1 MKKIFTGLVN
11 YLFFCGIPRK
21 DYNEIKAIVWARNRR
36 VLKIT
41 SILSAFFSLILLVV
55 NLFTKTDT
63 LIPYILLA
71 TGSLAIYLIVMTI
84 GRRIKNAYSKE
95 KGVYTAEKEL
105 RKVLENEAAC

>member
-1 MKKIFTGLVN
+1 MKKIFTGLIN

-71 TGSLAIYLIVMTI
+71 TGSLAIYLIVMTL
-84 GRRIKNAYSKE
+84 GRRIKNAYFSFAVCY
-95 KGVYTAEKEL
+95 GQMVS
-105 RKVLENEAAC
+105 RH